1 MSTRVSQSE
10 PEPVNSSRNG
20 LGIILESELGHC
32 YMRQKNGR
40 LLENRINSGDGPVEA
55 VIPTV

>member
-20 LGIILESELGHC
+20 LGIILESELEDFNIL
-32 YMRQKNGR
+32 KNYEPS
-40 LLENRINSGDGPVEA
+40 LENRIDSGDGPVEA